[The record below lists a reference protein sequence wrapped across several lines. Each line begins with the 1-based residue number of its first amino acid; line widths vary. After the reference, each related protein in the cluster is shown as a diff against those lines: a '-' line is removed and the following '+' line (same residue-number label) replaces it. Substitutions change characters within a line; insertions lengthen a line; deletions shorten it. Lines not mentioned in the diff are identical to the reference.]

1 VDRDKLGEPTSY
13 KITKL
18 APGARYQ
25 VARSGAATTE
35 ATASATGEIPISAT
49 IGTHT
54 LVVRRIG

>member
-18 APGARYQ
+18 APGAKYL
-25 VARSGAATTE
+25 VALSGAPATE
-35 ATASATGEIPISAT
+35 ATASATGEISVKAK

-54 LVVRRIG
+54 LVVRRIS